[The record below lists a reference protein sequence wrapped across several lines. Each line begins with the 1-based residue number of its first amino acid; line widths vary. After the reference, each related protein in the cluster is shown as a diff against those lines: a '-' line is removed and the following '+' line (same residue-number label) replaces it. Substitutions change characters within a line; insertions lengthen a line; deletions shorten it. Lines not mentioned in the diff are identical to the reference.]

1 MYNKFDLYLL
11 KWICFF
17 FFLINEI
24 GVILIEIVVKLIGYY
39 IIIVGFMFILIIK

>member
-1 MYNKFDLYLL
+1 MNM
-11 KWICFF
+11 FF

-24 GVILIEIVVKLIGYY
+24 GVSLIEIVVKLIGYY